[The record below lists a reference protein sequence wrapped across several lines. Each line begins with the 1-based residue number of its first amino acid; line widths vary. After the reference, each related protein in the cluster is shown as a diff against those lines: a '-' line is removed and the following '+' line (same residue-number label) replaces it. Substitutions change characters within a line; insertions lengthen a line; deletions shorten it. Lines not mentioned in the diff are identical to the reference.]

1 VDAVQQAAGSR
12 LTRVKLCPSAA
23 YPSCPR
29 NARLLR
35 FPRNPHR
42 PALGRSTRPR
52 TGDSP
57 IGKAFSPTGRG
68 ESGKRLRVNDLIRIS
83 PIRLIDDNNEQVG
96 VVDLDEAKRRAR
108 EAGLDLVEVS
118 PMTRPPVC
126 RIMDYGKWKY
136 QQKKKDQKARS
147 HSKHS
152 ELKEVRLRPK
162 IDPHDLTIKTN
173 HAKEFLEDGDK
184 VQFTMQF
191 RGREMAHQEIGLAT
205 LKTIRDAL
213 LEVGKVEVE
222 PRLMGKRMTMVL
234 TPDHKPKHPAGHPHP
249 APGHPAPHAPHA
261 PAAPAPARPAGIVG
275 PTPVARP
282 APAPAPA
289 APVAAA
295 PVAGGAPKR

>member
-1 VDAVQQAAGSR
+1 
-12 LTRVKLCPSAA
+12 
-23 YPSCPR
+23 
-29 NARLLR
+29 
-35 FPRNPHR
+35 
-42 PALGRSTRPR
+42 
-52 TGDSP
+52 
-57 IGKAFSPTGRG
+57 
-68 ESGKRLRVNDLIRIS
+68 
-83 PIRLIDDNNEQVG
+83 LIDDNNEQVG

-173 HAKEFLEDGDK
+173 HAKEFLADGDK

-213 LEVGKVEVE
+213 LDVGKVEVE

-234 TPDHKPKHPAGHPHP
+234 TPDHKPKHPEGK
-249 APGHPAPHAPHA
+249 PGHPAPAAHA
-261 PAAPAPARPAGIVG
+261 PAAPAAPRPAEARPAGIVG

-282 APAPAPA
+282 APAAPPVPA
-289 APVAAA
+289 A
-295 PVAGGAPKR
+295 AGPIGTNPKR